1 METSTRIHRLDNG
14 LVLLGEET
22 SWKES
27 VAYSLLI
34 PCGTIDDPDQR
45 EGLSG
50 LVTELAAR
58 GAGAYDNR
66 ALLAAFENLGA
77 ETSESVSQSYSI
89 YRASALAEKFS
100 DVLALTADMVLR
112 PRFPAEELEPAQS
125 VLLQEIASL
134 EDEPS
139 RKMMVEL
146 GRIFFPAPW
155 GRPSFGTVEG
165 LTSSTLD
172 EVIAHHGRFFSP
184 QGAVL
189 GVAGR
194 FDWEKVCEE
203 VERLFGDWRG
213 DERPLSRRD
222 DTGTYVSHIPFESAQ
237 THIGLAWPSVPAI
250 DPDYPAV
257 RSALGILSGGMSSRF
272 FTEVREKRGLCY
284 TVYASYYTHKNDGAV
299 FCYCGSGADTAQE
312 ALDVMIAELH
322 RLETEGVTPDELQ
335 RMKTRAKSEIVFG
348 LESTGARAGG
358 MVRDWYYLGRVRTMS
373 QMQAEIDS
381 LDVETVSAAIKKHP
395 PRPLRL
401 VTLGP
406 KPLKIDSTLLG

>member
-1 METSTRIHRLDNG
+1 METPTRIHRLDNG
-14 LVLLGEET
+14 LVLLGKET
-22 SWKES
+22 LWSES
-27 VAYSLLI
+27 AAYSLLI
-34 PCGTIDDPDQR
+34 PCGTIDDPAQR

-66 ALLAAFENLGA
+66 GLLAAFENLGA

-89 YRASALAEKFS
+89 YRASALAEKLS
-100 DVLALTADMVLR
+100 DVLSLTAEMALR
-112 PRFPAEELEPAQS
+112 PRFPSEELEPAKS
-125 VLLQEIASL
+125 VLFQEIASL

-165 LTSSTLD
+165 LTAAALD

-184 QGAVL
+184 QGAAL

-194 FDWEKVCEE
+194 FDWEKVRDQ
-203 VERLFGDWRG
+203 VEQLFGDWRG
-213 DERPLSRRD
+213 QERPLSPGT
-222 DTGTYVSHIPFESAQ
+222 DTGTFISHIPYESAQ
-237 THIGLAWPSVPAI
+237 THIGLVWPSVPAI

-284 TVYASYYTHKNDGAV
+284 TVSASYYTHKNDGAV
-299 FCYCGSGADTAQE
+299 FCYCGSGLDTAQE
-312 ALDVMIAELH
+312 ALDVMIAELN
-322 RLETEGVTPDELQ
+322 RLENDGVTPDELQ

-348 LESTGARAGG
+348 LESTGSRAGG
-358 MVRDWYYLGRVRTMS
+358 MVRDWYFLGQVRSMS

-381 LDVETVSAAIKKHP
+381 LDVETVNAALKKHP
-395 PRPLRL
+395 LRPLRL

-406 KPLKIDSTLLG
+406 KPLKIDSALLG